1 MGSLSCLPT
10 MVLKLGNNSVWS
22 FIKKNKCM
30 VGFVLRHK
38 TPWRLLL
45 FLANRQYSRSAH
57 ILDMGLRGEVRAA
70 RCWGTTILRL
80 MVILWSLSRCMD
92 ASCI

>member
-1 MGSLSCLPT
+1 
-10 MVLKLGNNSVWS
+10 
-22 FIKKNKCM
+22 M
-30 VGFVLRHK
+30 VGSVLRHM

-70 RCWGTTILRL
+70 RWGTMILRL
-80 MVILWSLSRCMD
+80 MAIVWSLSRSMD